1 MVPSYF
7 REKSGVDDARRDYKN
22 NQECD
27 AVIFTGI
34 IDRRYYLTIREG
46 GAESLQD
53 LHETAGLPKYQKIL
67 RQPGFFSHLT

>member
-1 MVPSYF
+1 MVSSYF
-7 REKSGVDDARRDYKN
+7 REKSGVDDARRGYRN

-27 AVIFTGI
+27 AVIFTGIIGII

-53 LHETAGLPKYQKIL
+53 LVRDSRVAEI
-67 RQPGFFSHLT
+67 SH